1 MQIRQ
6 SFSLATKSLL
16 ASKLRAALTML
27 GMIIGVG
34 AVIIIVGL
42 GNGVTKYVE
51 DIFNS
56 MGANVISTVV
66 LYKGNNIE
74 LNDKDIQRFVDNT
87 PSINTYSPYITAGMA
102 NIKYGSQEH
111 TTSVVGGNE
120 QYALTRDRGIKEGRF
135 LQYIDVERI
144 QKVCVIGSYVK
155 DELYDESQQ
164 VIGSKLKVNGQLYT
178 VIGVLESKQE
188 GIEGGEDDIV
198 IIPHTVVQRQFKIPD
213 AKNYLFTYENPED
226 SDKAEKAIDEFFY
239 KTYKNT
245 DDYMIV
251 NAKSILDQLNN
262 ILGTLTTFLVAIAG
276 ISLLVGGIGIM
287 NIMLISVTER
297 TKEIGI
303 RKALGAKKRDILTQ
317 FVIEAITTSVIGGTI
332 GIIFGITVSF
342 AVAPLI
348 NLTPTISITSIIV
361 ATGVSGFVGVIFGY
375 LPARKAANLHP
386 IDALRYE

>member
-42 GNGVTKYVE
+42 GNGVTTYVE

-66 LYKGNNIE
+66 LYKGNNIQ
-74 LNDKDIQRFVDNT
+74 LKDKDIQEFVDNT
-87 PSINTYSPYITAGMA
+87 PSINAYSPYVTAGMA
-102 NIKYGSQEH
+102 NVKYGSEEH
-111 TTSVVGGNE
+111 TSSIVGGNE
-120 QYALTRDRGIKEGRF
+120 QYALTRDRGITEGRF

-155 DELYDESQQ
+155 DELYDQTEQ
-164 VIGSKLKVNGQLYT
+164 VIGSKLKINGQLYT

-188 GIEGGEDDIV
+188 GVEGGEDDIV
-198 IIPHTVVQRQFKIPD
+198 IIPHTVVQRQFKMPD
-213 AKNYLFTYENPED
+213 LRNYLFTYEKPED
-226 SDKAEKAIDEFFY
+226 SDVAEKAIDEFFY
-239 KTYKNT
+239 KTYKDT

-251 NAKSILDQLNN
+251 NAKSILDQLNS
-262 ILGTLTTFLVAIAG
+262 ILDTLTTFLVAIAG

-317 FVIEAITTSVIGGTI
+317 FVIEAITTSIIGGTI
-332 GIIFGITVSF
+332 GIIFGISVSF
-342 AVAPLI
+342 LVAPLI